1 VQALVATMA
10 AWGGVQMMI
19 NGFGMPIEWLQSS
32 GFSSW
37 VLPGLALLLGVA
49 VPQLLAAVLIAIGHR
64 GSVPVAWVAAISLVG
79 WIVVQLAVLQRYFF
93 LQPVIVAIALA
104 EMALLLAWQRRATGE
119 RRP

>member
-1 VQALVATMA
+1 
-10 AWGGVQMMI
+10 
-19 NGFGMPIEWLQSS
+19 
-32 GFSSW
+32 
-37 VLPGLALLLGVA
+37 LGVA
-49 VPQLLAAVLIAIGHR
+49 VPQSLAAVLIAIGHR